1 MKSNIEE
8 QKSKIRSENIESNP
22 KKIKNGKE
30 ETLKDMLKEV
40 DDEVKREE
48 IIHMLLEQK
57 VSKVI
62 KEKEEEKRKFSY
74 KVSNFTGSNKFI
86 LFVVIFVLV
95 WIVADVFFFLKGTE
109 CQVG

>member
-1 MKSNIEE
+1 MKSDIEE
-8 QKSKIRSENIESNP
+8 QKSKTRSENIELNQ

-57 VSKVI
+57 VSK
-62 KEKEEEKRKFSY
+62 KKRK
-74 KVSNFTGSNKFI
+74 KENFHIKFQI
-86 LFVVIFVLV
+86 LQEAL
-95 WIVADVFFFLKGTE
+95 DLFFL
-109 CQVG
+109 